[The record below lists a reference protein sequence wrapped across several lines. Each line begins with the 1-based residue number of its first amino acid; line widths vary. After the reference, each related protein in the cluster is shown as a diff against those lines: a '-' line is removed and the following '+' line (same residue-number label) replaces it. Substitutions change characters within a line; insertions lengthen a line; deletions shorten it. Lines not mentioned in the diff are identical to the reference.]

1 MKRILFWLVLLVLLL
16 CGCATTSQETATYTV
31 TLDYD
36 YLGRV
41 ETQTVASGGYVSKP
55 EEPTMIV
62 GHNNVGWFIE
72 ENGVERA
79 WDFATDTV
87 HADMTLTYR
96 REPQSYE
103 LTLYRNDGTDEK
115 QILTMTYGMEYV
127 LPVPEREGYIF
138 LGWFR
143 GMNQK
148 ADSGIWQTDGNAS
161 LEARWAVFPVG
172 TTVTLGRYE
181 QDNNTANGAEGIE
194 WLVLDKSADGS
205 AYFLVSRYVL
215 ELLRQNDLNKYEEW
229 KHCALRTWLNDTFY
243 GTAFDESERANIR
256 LTTLDDVN
264 SSDYIYALSSEELY
278 DLQAKENCPGLAT
291 PYVRVRINESSH
303 VGRVYGVESISY
315 WLRMADGVTNKYAAT
330 TGLGSNMERADAYN
344 GVRPAMWV
352 DAAYVDGL
360 LAQQ

>member
-1 MKRILFWLVLLVLLL
+1 MKCIVFWLAVFTIFL
-16 CGCATTSQETATYTV
+16 CSCEVAPQEVTTYTV

-72 ENGVERA
+72 ENGVECA

-87 HADMTLTYR
+87 HADITLVYR
-96 REPQSYE
+96 RKPKSYE
-103 LTLYRNDGTDEK
+103 LTLCRNDGTDEK
-115 QILTMTYGMEYV
+115 LIFPVTYGEEYA
-127 LPVPEREGYIF
+127 LPVPEREGYNF
-138 LGWFR
+138 LGWFW
-143 GMNQK
+143 GMNRD
-148 ADSGIWQTDGNAS
+148 ADSGIWQTDGTYE

-172 TTVTLGRYE
+172 TTISFGHYE
-181 QDNNTANGAEGIE
+181 QDNNSANGTEPME

-215 ELLRQNDLNKYEEW
+215 ELLRQNDFNQYAEW
-229 KHCALRTWLNDTFY
+229 KNSALRTWMNGTFY
-243 GTAFDESERANIR
+243 NIAFDDSERGKIH
-256 LTTLDDVN
+256 LTTLNDVK
-264 SSDYIYALSSEELY
+264 SDDYIFALCADDLY
-278 DLQAKENCPGLAT
+278 RLQAKENCPGLAT
-291 PYVRVRINESSH
+291 PYVRARIDESSH
-303 VGRVYGVESISY
+303 VGKAYGVESVSY
-315 WLRMADGVTNKYAAT
+315 WLRMAGGVTNKYAAT
-330 TGLGSNMERADAYN
+330 IGLGSNTERADAYN

-360 LAQQ
+360 LGK